1 MANAISLITKY
12 LAVLDEIYQFSSKT
26 AILDATKTMIQAG
39 SEANKVKIAKI
50 ALQGLGDYDRNT
62 GYVSGDVTLT
72 WEEHTFSQDRG
83 RTFTIDAVDNIE
95 SANLAFGKVSGEFV
109 RTKSTPEFDAY
120 RMAAY
125 QDGAGTKVSADLST
139 GALILAA
146 IDVATGVMDDAEV
159 PEEGRLLYIAN
170 AKYNLLKAE
179 ATIQRRIG
187 DGNDGTFDRRF
198 RTFDGM
204 TLVKMPKTRFYT
216 AITQYDGSTPG
227 QEAGGYIKDA
237 AGYDGN
243 FLMMHPSSIMQT
255 MKHAVTKIISPEVN
269 QDSDGWKYYF
279 RAYHDAWV
287 LENKTDGLYSHYHTS

>member
-12 LAVLDEIYQFSSKT
+12 LAVLDEIFQFSSKT
-26 AILDATKTMIQAG
+26 AILDAGKTMIQAG
-39 SEANKVKIAKI
+39 SESNKVKIAKI

-62 GYVSGDVTLT
+62 GYVGGDVTLT

-125 QDGAGTKVSADLST
+125 QDGAGTKVSANLST

-170 AKYNLLKAE
+170 GQYNLLKAA
-179 ATIQRRIG
+179 ATLDRRIG

-198 RTFDGM
+198 RMFDGM
-204 TLVKMPKTRFYT
+204 TLIKMPKTRFYT

-237 AGYDGN
+237 AGKDGN
-243 FLMMHPSSIMQT
+243 FLMLHPSSIMQT

-287 LENKTDGLYSHYHTS
+287 LENKTKGLYSHYHTS